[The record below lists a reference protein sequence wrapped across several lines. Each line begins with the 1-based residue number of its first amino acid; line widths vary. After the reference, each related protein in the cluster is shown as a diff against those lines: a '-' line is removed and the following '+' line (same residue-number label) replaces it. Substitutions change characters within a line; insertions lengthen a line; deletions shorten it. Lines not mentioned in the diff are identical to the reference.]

1 LVIGGLQV
9 KLSFANATLQTL
21 CEQEKRARRDLG
33 FDAAS
38 KLKRRLADLEAAP
51 NVAELVAGRP
61 HPLTGDRS
69 GQYAVDLAG
78 ALRLVFVADH
88 DEVPRHDDGGINWPK
103 VTNIKIVFVGDYH
116 D

>member
-1 LVIGGLQV
+1 V
-9 KLSFANATLQTL
+9 KLSFASTALQTL

-33 FDAAS
+33 PDAAA
-38 KLKRRLADLEAAP
+38 KLKRRLADLEAAA

-88 DEVPRHDDGGINWPK
+88 DEMPRHGDGGINWLK
-103 VTNIKIVFVGDYH
+103 VTSVKIVFVGDYH